1 MGIWISTIVA
11 LVGFSGGALKYPKI
25 LDPES
30 ELPESVFSKAA
41 GIFRAFLDIQRTK

>member
-1 MGIWISTIVA
+1 MGTWISTTVE
-11 LVGFSGGALKYPKI
+11 LLGFSGGALKHTKI

-30 ELPESVFSKAA
+30 ELSVSVFSKAA